1 MSWKKLWSIDVWL
14 PILAMILAMAT
25 SALIML
31 IAGYN
36 PIDAFRAIF
45 VGAFGSLF
53 GITNTLAQAT
63 PIMLTGLAY
72 ALAKKANIINLGI
85 EGQFYMGA
93 LAAVLVGQL
102 NMNLPAALHVFIA
115 LLAGIIVGGLTGA
128 FAGFLKVSFGANE
141 VISTI
146 MLNTIIVLF
155 IGYLVNG
162 PIMEA
167 AGVIPQTDKIMK
179 TAELPRL
186 FAKYQLNIGFIF
198 GIIACIFV
206 SLFLKKSVF
215 GYEINCVG
223 NNKLASETAG
233 IPVGWVLIF
242 TMFLS
247 GAIGGLAGTVQVL
260 GVSKRLIAGLSPG
273 YGFTGIAVA
282 ALAAGSPIG
291 VILSGIVFG
300 ALTCGTAALNLK
312 TAIPT
317 EFVDVI
323 QSMVVIFV
331 AAPMLVRSILQIDR
345 KGGKRAHANHHR

>member
-1 MSWKKLWSIDVWL
+1 MSSKKLWSIDAWL
-14 PILAMILAMAT
+14 PVIAMILALAA

-36 PIDAFRAIF
+36 PIDAFRAII

-53 GITNTLAQAT
+53 GVTNTLAQAT

-72 ALAKKANIINLGI
+72 ALARKANIINLGI
-85 EGQFYMGA
+85 EGQLYMGA
-93 LAAVLVGQL
+93 LAAVLVGRADL
-102 NMNLPAALHVFIA
+102 HLPAVLHVSLA
-115 LLAGIIVGGLTGA
+115 VLAGILAGGMTGA

-155 IGYLVNG
+155 IGYLVSG

-167 AGVIPQTDKIMK
+167 AGVVSQTDKILE
-179 TAELPRL
+179 TAALPRIYP
-186 FAKYQLNIGFIF
+186 KYQLNIGLIF
-198 GIIACIFV
+198 AIVACIFV
-206 SLFLKKSVF
+206 AIFLSKSVL

-223 NNKLASETAG
+223 KNRLASETAG
-233 IPVGWVLIF
+233 IPVGWILIL

-247 GAIGGLAGTVQVL
+247 GAIGGLAGSVQVL
-260 GVSKRLIAGLSPG
+260 GVSKRLISGLSPG

-282 ALAAGSPIG
+282 ALAAGNPIG
-291 VILSGIVFG
+291 VIISGIIFG
-300 ALTCGTAALNLK
+300 ALTSGTAALNLK

-317 EFVDVI
+317 DFVDVI
-323 QSMVVIFV
+323 QAMVVIFV
-331 AAPMLVRSILQIDR
+331 AAPILVRSILQIDR
-345 KGGKRAHANHHR
+345 KGGKRTHASHHR